1 MIIKNNF
8 NKSNLKT
15 GDVIRTREKSDYMV
29 MLNTARGNIAASM
42 ERKRFLFMEAYTNNL
57 DAPAARGSDAV
68 AVYRPKRLE
77 CCLSDSM
84 DNDYDLIWIREKPF
98 EITLEDAKRII
109 ADAKNMRVENIKI
122 TGTEV

>member
-1 MIIKNNF
+1 MIIKNSF

-29 MLNTARGNIAASM
+29 MLNTAQGNIAANM
-42 ERKRFLFMEAYTNNL
+42 ETKGFLFMETHVNNL
-57 DAPAARGSDAV
+57 EAPTERGFDIV
-68 AVYRPKRLE
+68 AVYRPKRPG
-77 CCLSDSM
+77 CCLSDNI

-98 EITLEDAKRII
+98 EITLEDAKQII
-109 ADAKNMRVENIKI
+109 ADAKNVRVDDIKI